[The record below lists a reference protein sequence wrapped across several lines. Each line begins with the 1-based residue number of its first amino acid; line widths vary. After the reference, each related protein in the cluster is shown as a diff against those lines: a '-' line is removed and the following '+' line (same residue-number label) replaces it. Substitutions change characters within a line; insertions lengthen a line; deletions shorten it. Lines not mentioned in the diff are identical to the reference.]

1 MPKKESEPR
10 DAAMML
16 VQQIRDG
23 KPLAIYGADP
33 ITESE
38 ATGLRQHPNLDEH
51 LVRFV
56 IQKRKETV
64 DRRERERVTRQARE
78 AADRAERERKR
89 RAVDVVRI
97 SIDEKRKEQRGS
109 FGHSKDTQ
117 HSINQEKMAR
127 LGYDLAREY
136 GAAFVVDRIPTTE
149 PKPLAKKYPGAFV
162 DDGGPSWAVSE
173 RLRPALWSLI
183 LGLHEKRIKIDA
195 VFVYE
200 PGRLARD
207 PDLFGKLYRL
217 FTQGFGVELVIEGQ
231 PVNDD
236 NLGGILHRLEGDIQ
250 TVERTRK
257 KTNDTLSR
265 LREDGQV
272 LGRPPIGLL
281 RSRDGLSF
289 EVDPAVQFVI
299 DQHAAGTPRA
309 EIAKRFPDYRSPGA
323 VKARKL
329 SHGGIDRILRN
340 VKALQGGTLEDVLA
354 PHRLGRS
361 AKTALYR
368 SLELQDRKAFDTWFE
383 ANYPKLFYRLN

>member
-1 MPKKESEPR
+1 MADLSLG
-10 DAAMML
+10 DL
-16 VQQIRDG
+16 YQQALI
-23 KPLAIYGADP
+23 
-33 ITESE
+33 S
-38 ATGLRQHPNLDEH
+38 LDEYRR
-51 LVRFV
+51 LSVLAASDP
-56 IQKRKETV
+56 KEY
-64 DRRERERVTRQARE
+64 RE
-78 AADRAERERKR
+78 AFAEIKARIFPEKNVKTKPSAPVKITRT
-89 RAVDVVRI
+89 AVDVVRI
-97 SIDEKRKEQRGS
+97 SIDEKRKEKRGS
-109 FGHSKDTQ
+109 LGHSKDTQ
-117 HSINQEKMAR
+117 HAINQEKMER

-136 GAAFVVDRIPTTE
+136 GAAFVVGRIPTTE
-149 PKPLAKKYPGAFV
+149 PKPLSKRYPGAFV
-162 DDGGPSWAVSE
+162 DDGGPSWAVSQ

-183 LGLHEKRIKIDA
+183 LGLHEKRIEIDA

-217 FTQGFGVELVIEGQ
+217 FTKGLGIELVIEGQ

-236 NLGGILHRLEGDIQ
+236 NLGGILRRLEGDIQ

-289 EVDPAVQFVI
+289 EIDPAVEFI
-299 DQHAAGTPRA
+299 LTQHSAGTPRA
-309 EIAKRFPDYRSPGA
+309 EIAERFPPYRSPGA
-323 VKARKL
+323 SKARKL
-329 SHGGIDRILRN
+329 SRGGIDRILRN
-340 VKALQGGTLEDVLA
+340 VKALQGGTLEDVLS

-361 AKTALYR
+361 ARIALYR
-368 SLELQDRKAFDTWFE
+368 SLELQDRKAFDAWFE

>member
-23 KPLAIYGADP
+23 KPLAIYGADS

-38 ATGLRQHPNLDEH
+38 AAALRQHPNLDEH

-56 IQKRKETV
+56 IQKRKETA
-64 DRRERERVTRQARE
+64 DRKEREQKDRQARE
-78 AADRAERERKR
+78 ALDRAERERKHT
-89 RAVDVVRI
+89 AVDVVRI

-109 FGHSKDTQ
+109 LGHSKDTQ
-117 HSINQEKMAR
+117 HAINQEKMQR

-149 PKPLAKKYPGAFV
+149 PKPLSKNYPGAFV

-183 LGLHEKRIKIDA
+183 LRLHEKRIKIDA

-217 FTQGFGVELVIEGQ
+217 FTKGLGVELVIEGQ
-231 PVNDD
+231 PVNDE
-236 NLGGILHRLEGDIQ
+236 NL
-250 TVERTRK
+250 
-257 KTNDTLSR
+257 
-265 LREDGQV
+265 
-272 LGRPPIGLL
+272 
-281 RSRDGLSF
+281 
-289 EVDPAVQFVI
+289 
-299 DQHAAGTPRA
+299 
-309 EIAKRFPDYRSPGA
+309 
-323 VKARKL
+323 
-329 SHGGIDRILRN
+329 GGIDRILRN
-340 VKALQGGTLEDVLA
+340 VKAFQGGTLEDVLI
-354 PHRLGRS
+354 PHRPRRD
-361 AKTALYR
+361 ARIALYKT
-368 SLELQDRKAFDTWFE
+368 LEMADRDEFDAWFKV
-383 ANYPKLFYRLN
+383 NYPKLFYRVN